1 MNDPLRDLKD
11 LHYHKN
17 IAKILKTLEKWNDLK
32 PDYKELQELSM
43 AFTDIVMHTEKLKQ
57 QLKER

>member
-11 LHYHKN
+11 LHYHKT

-32 PDYKELQELSM
+32 PDNKELQELSM

-57 QLKER
+57 

>member
-17 IAKILKTLEKWNDLK
+17 IAKILKTLEKWNDLR
-32 PDYKELQELSM
+32 PDNSELQELSM
-43 AFTDIVMHTEKLKQ
+43 VFTDVVMYIEKLKEK
-57 QLKER
+57 L